1 MYLLRRL
8 ARTALCCLT
17 AVAVT
22 LSCFFAGNEI
32 YVRVQARR
40 ISRQQQELSRIYH
53 DAGTPAEDGGGA
65 AEAGSTA
72 DPRLAALAAINP
84 DLVGWLELGGEEGFS
99 APVVQRDND
108 YYLHHDFYGQEDRH
122 GAVFLDYRCR
132 VDPNGDSLILYGHN
146 MNDGAWFNYLVNYQ
160 DPAFVA
166 EHPLITFDTL
176 GGKGRYAVLGVFV
189 AATLPQHGDD
199 FDYHNRVAFQVI
211 EEKEA
216 YIARVGRR
224 SLLST
229 GVEANTRDE
238 LLTLSTCLYDF
249 AGERLVV
256 VARRLRDGER
266 EEDFAGLPVT
276 RAADPEM
283 PAIWEQLYG

>member
-8 ARTALCCLT
+8 LRTCLSCLM
-17 AVAVT
+17 AVSVT
-22 LSCFFAGNEI
+22 LSCFFCCNAV
-32 YVRVQARR
+32 YVRAQARH
-40 ISRQQQELSRIYH
+40 ISRQQQELDRIYH
-53 DAGTPAEDGGGA
+53 EAQPDGSSGPEGFA
-65 AEAGSTA
+65 AL

-108 YYLHHDFYGQEDRH
+108 YYLRHDFYGREDRH
-122 GAVFLDYRCR
+122 GAVFLDYRCET
-132 VDPNGDSLILYGHN
+132 DPNGDSLILYGHN

-176 GGKGRYAVLGVFV
+176 SEAGQYAVIGVFV

-211 EEKEA
+211 EEKED
-216 YIARVGRR
+216 YLARVARR
-224 SLLST
+224 SLITT
-229 GVEANTRDE
+229 GVDVTVRDK

-256 VARRLRDGER
+256 VARRLREGESPAA
-266 EEDFAGLPVT
+266 FASLPVA
-276 RAADPEM
+276 RAANPEM
-283 PAIWEQLYG
+283 PAIWQQLYG